1 MPRYNGRTCEP
12 FRAWTRLEARPRKY
26 DFDQVLKAGVH
37 DPLWFLTRQWQFGEF
52 KGEDT
57 GSPILAKIAVETS
70 KISRVKVFGDNLARA
85 YDDSLPLESRVEK
98 IKRTVSY
105 KERLQLG
112 QHWMR
117 LLDHYGNA
125 FNDANPSRPA
135 YNKSTYLRKLLD
147 LFPLDVPTE
156 DLTQPEAQIA
166 AEAQQLTN
174 KKLMNY
180 LETFGSRIPDGM
192 KVFEASGQSNFIKSI
207 RSSGYH
213 NSFLNNA
220 VNDLKAWY
228 YAQYPELEVDKDAW
242 KESQLEYQFK
252 ASFPEKSGQNTV
264 VIADEYA
271 SGKLD
276 WYNFDV
282 ASGTPGAEKLTS
294 PTTAERNNLREEQVV
309 SFIPTEVSFPGM
321 PNNRFWEFEDGK
333 VDLGNINAETTDIS
347 KIVVAEFATIFGNN
361 WYLFPYDLAIGS
373 LAKVQGIVVT
383 DVFGQQT
390 FVEAAIQG
398 DVDDWHGWGMFNLTK
413 WDTTKASK
421 GKADTR
427 MLLPPS
433 VAKVHESEAIEEIL
447 FARDEM
453 ANLVWAVET
462 RVDDLLHAG
471 MDGHQAAVQIS
482 NYLETLFADANSID
496 IAEEAVLHYV
506 LGNSVPENWIPF
518 INIHVPGQNRAIQ
531 LQRASMPGLLNDKR
545 FPIRPRTGILR
556 HGLNADNSQSE
567 KYLVH
572 EEEVPRAGIK
582 VSATFQRTRWYNG
595 KIVQWYGYKKS
606 LGKGES
612 GSGLQFDRMNRVSS

>member
-1 MPRYNGRTCEP
+1 MPRFNGRTCEP

-70 KISRVKVFGDNLARA
+70 KISRVKAYGDNVAMT
-85 YDDSLPLESRVEK
+85 YNDKLPLESRVEK

-125 FNDANPSRPA
+125 FNTANPSRPA
-135 YNKSTYLRKLLD
+135 YKKSTYLNKLLN

-156 DLTQPEAQIA
+156 DLNQPEAQIA
-166 AEAQQLTN
+166 ADAQLLTN

-180 LETFGSRIPDGM
+180 LDTFSSRIPDGM
-192 KVFEASGQSNFIKSI
+192 KILEASGQSTFVKSI

-213 NSFLNNA
+213 NAFLNNA
-220 VNDLKAWY
+220 ANDLKTWY
-228 YAQYPELEVDKDAW
+228 IAQYPELDVTRDAW

-252 ASFPEKSGQNTV
+252 AGFPEKTGRNTV
-264 VIADEYA
+264 VVADEYA

-282 ASGTPGAEKLTS
+282 ESSTPGAEKLST
-294 PTTAERNNLREEQVV
+294 PTTAERSNLREEKVV

-361 WYLFPYDLAIGS
+361 WYLFPYDLAVGS

-390 FVEAAIQG
+390 LVEAAIQG
-398 DVDDWHGWGMFNLTK
+398 DVDDWHGWGMFNLTR
-413 WDTTKASK
+413 WDATKGAK

-433 VAKVHESEAIEEIL
+433 VAKVHESEAIEEAL

-471 MDGHQAAVQIS
+471 MDGHQAGVQIS
-482 NYLETLFADANSID
+482 NYLETLFADTTSID

-518 INIHVPGQNRAIQ
+518 INIHIPGQNRAIQ
-531 LQRASMPGLLNDKR
+531 LQRASMPGILNGER

-556 HGLNADNSQSE
+556 HGLKADNTQSE

-572 EEEVPRAGIK
+572 EEEVPRTGIK

-595 KIVQWYGYKKS
+595 QIVQWYGYKKS

-612 GSGLQFDRMNRVSS
+612 GSGLQFDRMNRISS